1 MKHFTTALYR
11 RDTSLG
17 KVGAA
22 EAFRSLGQLSR
33 AIVDAGTKDLAL
45 QAVSWMRED
54 AGLDKTLL
62 KTKAKGVKQ

>member
-1 MKHFTTALYR
+1 
-11 RDTSLG
+11 
-17 KVGAA
+17 VGAA